1 MLNALLCT
9 ACLVACRGS
18 MAGAAALMNVQDTQE
33 ASGALAPYLI
43 SLFTQNALNA
53 GTAGQVGLD

>member
-1 MLNALLCT
+1 
-9 ACLVACRGS
+9 